1 MNYERPELLDRLASE
16 FVFGMMSA
24 RVRRRFQAIQRAL
37 PAAEK
42 AVQAWERRLTP
53 LARSVPPQQPSAA
66 AWDAID
72 RRTGGQT
79 SRPATPAFGQ
89 TSRPAAPAFAWPA
102 WLKPVLGVAFGVLA
116 TLGLVRLYPGAVVP
130 VDAIVQERGT
140 LPESYVGLLTD
151 ADNNPV
157 LLASS
162 TRHGRTMSIKML
174 RKVDVPPGKV
184 LQLWALPKEGAA
196 FPLGVVPAE
205 GKGSFQMADPSEKL
219 LFSVPRLAIS
229 VEDAPAEA
237 GAAPAPYLLTG
248 NCVKLW

>member
-1 MNYERPELLDRLASE
+1 MNYDRPELLDRLAAE
-16 FVFGMMSA
+16 FVFGTMSA

-37 PAAEK
+37 PAAQQ
-42 AVQAWERRLTP
+42 AVQTWERRLTP
-53 LARSVPPQQPSAA
+53 LAQSIPPEQPSAA
-66 AWDAID
+66 VWKAID
-72 RRTGGQT
+72 HRTTAQA
-79 SRPATPAFGQ
+79 SRPVARA
-89 TSRPAAPAFAWPA
+89 SVWLA
-102 WLKPVLGVAFGVLA
+102 WLKPVVGMAFGVIA
-116 TLGLVRLYPGAVVP
+116 TLGLVKLYPTAVVP
-130 VDAIVQERGT
+130 VDEIVQERGT

-151 ADNNPV
+151 AANNPV
-157 LLASS
+157 VLASS

-205 GKGSFQMADPSEKL
+205 GKGSFQMADTSEKL
-219 LFSVPRLAIS
+219 LSSVPRLAVS
-229 VEDAPAEA
+229 VEDAPARA